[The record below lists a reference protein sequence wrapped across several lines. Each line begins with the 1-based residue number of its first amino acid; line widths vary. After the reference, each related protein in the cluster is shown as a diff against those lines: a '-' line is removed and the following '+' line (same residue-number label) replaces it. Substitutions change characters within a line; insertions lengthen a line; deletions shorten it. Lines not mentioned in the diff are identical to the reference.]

1 MRYSNIVIAC
11 VGLIFAGCPKQTAL
25 PTLPATI
32 RVTAQLYSVPDMGIE
47 GIDRV
52 EVPQDHVPQ
61 ILKIVTPV
69 TFIKGGVVPE
79 LNYHVADVYL
89 HHEDFNVTKIKV
101 RFTGHNPAAV
111 TVDGVNY
118 FYASVDGP
126 ADGARGLARLLAR
139 FHFEA
144 QHNKQHDK

>member
-1 MRYSNIVIAC
+1 MKCSHAVIAC
-11 VGLIFAGCPKQTAL
+11 VGLMLAGCSKQPA
-25 PTLPATI
+25 PPILPASI
-32 RVTAQLYSVPDMGIE
+32 RITAQLYSVADMGVE
-47 GIDRV
+47 GIDHV
-52 EVPQDHVPQ
+52 EVPADHIPQ

-69 TFIKGGVVPE
+69 SFIKDGVLPN

-89 HHEDFNVTKIKV
+89 HHEDSSVTKITV

-118 FYASVDGP
+118 FYASVAGP

-144 QHNKQHDK
+144 QHDK